1 MATIHESGQSKW
13 TRRCAIIGVS
23 AFISLAVVSAAFAQ
37 SVSSGTIEGTVKDES
52 NAVLPGVAVT
62 VTSPALQVGQLVQVS
77 DAAGADLF
85 LDFSA
90 GTFPLEAEPRGVSA
104 PLPADPRAAGGL
116 QPRGHLTPKLR

>member
-52 NAVLPGVAVT
+52 NAVLPGVAIT
-62 VTSPALQVGQLVQVS
+62 VTSPRCR
-77 DAAGADLF
+77 
-85 LDFSA
+85 SA
-90 GTFPLEAEPRGVSA
+90 SSCRCPTRRGSI
-104 PLPADPRAAGGL
+104 DS
-116 QPRGHLTPKLR
+116 